1 MAVTRRDD
9 RKSEK
14 KSRRTAITDEGRENQ
29 LISLAMDLAEK
40 QLRDGTA
47 TSQVMTEFIKAGS
60 AKGKLERERLENENS
75 MLRAK
80 VEQLASS
87 SRIEELYEQAIRAIR
102 GYSGQDEDEEEDDWS
117 TGDGYY

>member
-1 MAVTRRDD
+1 MAVTKRDD

-29 LISLAMDLAEK
+29 LISLAMDLAER

-60 AKGKLERERLENENS
+60 AKAKLERERLENENL

-80 VEQLASS
+80 VDQLASS
-87 SRIEELYEQAIRAIR
+87 SRIEEMYREAIKAMR
-102 GYSGQDEDEEEDDWS
+102 GYSGRDEDEDDEDDGS
-117 TGDGYY
+117 DYGYY

>member
-9 RKSEK
+9 RKTEK
-14 KSRRTAITDEGRENQ
+14 KTRRTALTDEGRENQ
-29 LISLAMDLAEK
+29 LISLAMDLAER

-60 AKGKLERERLENENS
+60 SKGKLERERLENENS

-87 SRIEELYEQAIRAIR
+87 SRIEEMYKDAIQAMR
-102 GYSGQDEDEEEDDWS
+102 GYSGQDEEEEDHEDW
-117 TGDGYY
+117 GLER